1 MIFTNLNVLLRF
13 AHSDQLEKV
22 LEMQQMAYAQCSD
35 HTIQEEGTKG
45 TCKGIISLTR
55 SHNYFILPFSNNE
68 WILNT
73 HLSWLWRTLYPL
85 PDR

>member
-13 AHSDQLEKV
+13 AHSEQLEKV

-35 HTIQEEGTKG
+35 LTIQEEGT
-45 TCKGIISLTR
+45 KGIISLTR
-55 SHNYFILPFSNNE
+55 SHHYFILPFSNNE

-73 HLSWLWRTLYPL
+73 HLS
-85 PDR
+85 